1 MDTRPWHQAYD
12 TGVPAGLD
20 LEAVPLPGFLAR
32 SATRYPDATAILFL
46 GARLTYRELQ
56 DEVDRFAAGLATLGV
71 EPGTR
76 VAIHLPN
83 MPQTVIAYYAVLS
96 LGAVAVMTNPL
107 YVEREIEHQWND
119 AGCTVAVTTDALF
132 AARLHGIR
140 DALPVAYYVLAS
152 IPEYLPQPQRL
163 VTWLA
168 LRVRR
173 PPQVA
178 RVPVGPGLHRF
189 RALAATASLPPRPSI
204 AMDDLAVLQYTG
216 GTTGTPKGAMLSHGN
231 LSSNV
236 QQIVAWFVDTQP
248 GGEVMLGCLPFFH
261 VFGMTVAM
269 NFAVVTAAANVLIPD
284 PRDIPRV
291 VRAIA
296 RHRVTVFPGVPQ
308 MFAAVA
314 DAGGDDAQLDLTSV
328 KACFSGGAPLPRAVL
343 ERFESI
349 TGSKLVE
356 GYGLTEASPVTH
368 ANPVHGV
375 RKTGSIG
382 VPCPDTD
389 MRVVSLDDSRTP
401 VAAGEEGELLVR
413 GPQVMQGYWG
423 RPDETAT
430 AVVDGWLHTGDVVRV
445 DENGYSVVVG
455 RKKDLIIAGGYNIYP
470 AEVDDA
476 LMRHPAVA
484 DAATIGVPDERR
496 GETVKAF
503 VVLRAGAR
511 ATADDLEAH
520 CRRELAAY
528 KVPRAFEF
536 LDALPRSSVQKVL
549 RRELRKRE
557 ETR

>member
-1 MDTRPWHQAYD
+1 
-12 TGVPAGLD
+12 
-20 LEAVPLPGFLAR
+20 
-32 SATRYPDATAILFL
+32 
-46 GARLTYRELQ
+46 
-56 DEVDRFAAGLATLGV
+56 
-71 EPGTR
+71 
-76 VAIHLPN
+76 
-83 MPQTVIAYYAVLS
+83 
-96 LGAVAVMTNPL
+96 
-107 YVEREIEHQWND
+107 
-119 AGCTVAVTTDALF
+119 
-132 AARLHGIR
+132 
-140 DALPVAYYVLAS
+140 
-152 IPEYLPQPQRL
+152 
-163 VTWLA
+163 
-168 LRVRR
+168 
-173 PPQVA
+173 
-178 RVPVGPGLHRF
+178 
-189 RALAATASLPPRPSI
+189 
-204 AMDDLAVLQYTG
+204 
-216 GTTGTPKGAMLSHGN
+216 MLSHGN